1 MSIQQACICSRHL
14 CSWPRNPLEGLAV
27 KRSHTDSAGDETVK
41 LTRGLHA
48 QEFHPYV
55 FQIFAQLIELRPA
68 PLPAVYM
75 SIFKPLLAP
84 LFWERPGNVP
94 ALTRLLQAYCSKA
107 MAEIMQQGHLE
118 VDLPF
123 MSQYLWK
130 PDAALIEFPAK
141 VCPGGV
147 ALLHSDHKIEPP
159 TD

>member
-1 MSIQQACICSRHL
+1 MH
-14 CSWPRNPLEGLAV
+14 GL
-27 KRSHTDSAGDETVK
+27 R
-41 LTRGLHA
+41 A

-94 ALTRLLQAYCSKA
+94 ALTRLLQAFCSKA

-118 VDLPF
+118 VSLPL
-123 MSQYLWK
+123 SNSC
-130 PDAALIEFPAK
+130 PDEYHVNRKSMMEIMQK
-141 VCPGGV
+141 GV
-147 ALLHSDHKIEPP
+147 
-159 TD
+159 

>member
-1 MSIQQACICSRHL
+1 MELMH
-14 CSWPRNPLEGLAV
+14 
-27 KRSHTDSAGDETVK
+27 
-41 LTRGLHA
+41 GLHA

-118 VDLPF
+118 VSLPRSSSF
-123 MSQYLWK
+123 C
-130 PDAALIEFPAK
+130 D
-141 VCPGGV
+141 VCR
-147 ALLHSDHKIEPP
+147 LDCCK
-159 TD
+159 